1 MLRFM
6 EGNVILKLT
15 RGVCECIEK
24 IIMNKMRKSG
34 FTLLEILVVIAIIAL
49 LMAILVPVLEK
60 VRDQARTVICRSNL
74 RQWGLAARIYL
85 GDNEQNFP
93 HPFDLL
99 IIKNIPFHHAD
110 YLRIGEKPNGV
121 LWPYLINMDIL
132 MCPQFEVLK
141 KGYGFEDAVSS
152 YCMNKYLGDYPIDP
166 VRITNE
172 QQVYNPSR
180 VVLFSEENPWIIP
193 DYSIVAS
200 NTILWINNPYSYD
213 MIIGNFATFHNAPS
227 GRLNEGSANMV
238 FLDGHVESLKRQ
250 YELINCFRLVWP
262 KKDIPG
268 APNSSH

>member
-1 MLRFM
+1 MLRYRKSID
-6 EGNVILKLT
+6 ILK
-15 RGVCECIEK
+15 RSSAVCGYIER

-49 LMAILVPVLEK
+49 LMAILVPVLDK

-85 GDNEQNFP
+85 DDNDQYFP
-93 HPFDLL
+93 YPKRIL
-99 IIKNIPFHHAD
+99 IVRTPIHNAG
-110 YLRIGEKPNGV
+110 YLRIGEDPNGL

-141 KGYGFEDAVSS
+141 KGYGFEDAASS
-152 YCMNKYLGDYPIDP
+152 YCMNTYLGDYPIEP
-166 VRITNE
+166 VEIKNE

-200 NTILWINNPYSYD
+200 NTILYIRNPYLD
-213 MIIGNFATFHNAPS
+213 DVCNNFATFHNAPS

-268 APNSSH
+268 APNSQNSP